1 MNEEKL
7 YEFGPVWEATKV
19 VIERK
24 GHEKILSFSVK
35 FEKDGEVVELEFSG
49 PKDID
54 SLPELIDVEH
64 VIVSKEINSQR
75 EFGTIKVEFLGE
87 CWQEVWC
94 DSVSQ
99 VIQT

>member
-1 MNEEKL
+1 MKDEKL
-7 YEFGPVWEATKV
+7 YEFGSTWEATRI

-24 GHEKILSFSVK
+24 GQERILSFSVR
-35 FEKDGEVVELEFSG
+35 FEQGDTAIELEFSG

-64 VIVSKEINSQR
+64 VVVSRELNSQR
-75 EFGTIKVEFLGE
+75 EFGTIKVDFLGE

-94 DSVSQ
+94 DSVAEISQ
-99 VIQT
+99 T

>member
-7 YEFGPVWEATKV
+7 YEFGPRWEATRLI
-19 VIERK
+19 IERK
-24 GHEKILSFSVK
+24 GYDKILSFSVK
-35 FEKDGEVVELEFSG
+35 FEKDGEVVELEFIG

-64 VIVSKEINSQR
+64 VIVSKEIGSQK
-75 EFGTIKVEFLGE
+75 EFSTVKIEFLGE

-94 DSVSQ
+94 DSV
-99 VIQT
+99 VKVN